1 MADVHVLVEGYARE
15 GDELRVGSTVS
26 LILDGDAA
34 IVIDP
39 GMVADRATLMRATR
53 DAAIEPGDVTDIV
66 FSHHHPDHTV
76 NAALFEQARIH
87 DVMATYR
94 DDLWIDRDAE
104 GFLVSPS
111 VRLLA
116 TPGHTL
122 QDVTTL
128 VETDGGLVA
137 FTHLWWTADGPAD
150 DPYAPDR
157 EQLRRQRERVLE
169 IASFVV
175 PGHGPGFTPGPST
188 PR

>member
-1 MADVHVLVEGYARE
+1 MAEVHVLVEGYARE
-15 GDELRVGSTVS
+15 GEELRVWSTVS

-39 GMVADRATLMRATR
+39 GMVADRAVLMRATR
-53 DAAIEPGDVTDIV
+53 DAGIEPGDVTDIV

-76 NAALFEQARIH
+76 NAALFEHARIH
-87 DVMATYR
+87 DVMATYH
-94 DDLWIDRDAE
+94 DDLWIERDAE
-104 GFLVSPS
+104 GSRVSPA

-116 TPGHTL
+116 TPGHTRE
-122 QDVTTL
+122 DVTT
-128 VETDGGLVA
+128 VVDTAEGVVA
-137 FTHLWWTADGPAD
+137 FTHLWWAADGPAD

-157 EQLRRQRERVLE
+157 EQLRRQRERVLA

-175 PGHGPGFTPGPST
+175 PGHGPRFAPGPST